1 MCEEF
6 LRKCK
11 KANFFKLTLLSL
23 QAQTELG
30 VLYTEDE
37 QKDLKKA
44 ASLFKMAAEQKV
56 WGLYVC

>member
-1 MCEEF
+1 M
-6 LRKCK
+6 
-11 KANFFKLTLLSL
+11 LTL

-44 ASLFKMAAEQKV
+44 ASLFKMAADQKV
-56 WGLYVC
+56 WELLMFVDINIFVFP